1 MRRLGVLLP
10 ALVAALLL
18 LAGCSGAE
26 AERAQQLLRQSDE
39 ALQALQS
46 FRFAGR
52 LTLESEGVELRF
64 VLKGGGNKRGGAS
77 YLTMRGEGVPGFP
90 ELTVVQQGETLW
102 LRQGGGWTRMR
113 APAGQPSG
121 LEQFDLGAYV
131 EDVRVE
137 EDATV
142 GGEPAVKLSG
152 VIDSAGVVRAVLGG
166 LEDAAGAGLS
176 LDEVEDALGDVHVV
190 LYVSEVSHL
199 PLRTL
204 VDMTIE
210 AEGHRA
216 DLRFDFA
223 LEPSRRPVRIPIP
236 TA

>member
-1 MRRLGVLLP
+1 MRRLGLILP
-10 ALVAALLL
+10 ALAAVIL
-18 LAGCSGAE
+18 LAGCSGADAGR
-26 AERAQQLLRQSDE
+26 AEELLRQSD
-39 ALQALQS
+39 QALKALHS
-46 FRFAGR
+46 YRFAGR
-52 LTLESEGVELRF
+52 LTLESDGVELTF
-64 VLKGGGNKRGGAS
+64 VMKGGGNKRGGAS
-77 YLTMRGEGVPGFP
+77 YLTMHGEGVPGFP
-90 ELTVVQQGETLW
+90 ELTLVQQGGTLW
-102 LRQGGGWTRMR
+102 LRQGGSWTRMQ
-113 APAGQPSG
+113 APAGQPNG

-137 EDATV
+137 EGASV

-152 VIDSAGVVRAVLGG
+152 VIDSGGVLRAVLGG
-166 LEDAAGAGLS
+166 LDDALTAGVS

-199 PLRTL
+199 PVRTL

-223 LEPSRRPVRIPIP
+223 LEPAKRPVRIPIP